1 MRNLRKKV
9 YEDYQ
14 IIKINN
20 IEGGKINL
28 KNEHRYRAYKMAI
41 RRVYREGIRKPFEV
55 IKKENKY
62 ILMSNPITFNAAKSL
77 NYSAVPCLIRNPL
90 HELIL
95 NKMLKTLDVE

>member
-1 MRNLRKKV
+1 MRDLRKKV

-20 IEGGKINL
+20 IEGRKINL
-28 KNEHRYRAYKMAI
+28 KNEHHYRAYKMA
-41 RRVYREGIRKPFEV
+41 RRGVYREGIRKPFEV
-55 IKKENKY
+55 IKKGNKY

-95 NKMLKTLDVE
+95 NKMLKTLDVK

>member
-1 MRNLRKKV
+1 MRDLRKKV

-14 IIKINN
+14 IIKIND

-28 KNEHRYRAYKMAI
+28 KNEYRHRAYKMAR

>member
-1 MRNLRKKV
+1 MRDLRKKV

-14 IIKINN
+14 IIKISD

-28 KNEHRYRAYKMAI
+28 KNEYRYRAYKMAR

-55 IKKENKY
+55 IKKGNKY